1 MNENKIA
8 QRGWEKSPIKSGR
21 ETREGYVQ
29 KEKSFLKSMKWLT
42 LYTSCEVDWELT
54 VRVGNTDVIIA
65 DLYNKQ
71 GRMEKNEALI
81 KVGICALAPFIRGKT
96 GNSRSIHTEQLI
108 G

>member
-1 MNENKIA
+1 M
-8 QRGWEKSPIKSGR
+8 
-21 ETREGYVQ
+21 
-29 KEKSFLKSMKWLT
+29 
-42 LYTSCEVDWELT
+42 
-54 VRVGNTDVIIA
+54 RVGNTDVIIA